1 MRSSTTRRAC
11 ISAVL
16 VAAILVAAGSGCSGL
31 PRRPSVQPTPEPIIR
46 QVADRV
52 LLDFP
57 QPPPFDWGE
66 GTMMGGM
73 MRAGLVLNEPRYI
86 AFVQKW
92 ADHWRA
98 HGLDKVLAGSARSP
112 MPGYCGHWGPGFPVV
127 LLYEK
132 TGNPAYLDMARQV
145 ASFITTKATRTPEGA
160 LGHWGGNYQLWVD
173 TLYMACPLLSHLSR
187 LTSDRAY
194 IQDAVHQLDIFAAHT
209 QDESTGVFWHMY
221 DDPARK
227 RVGVL
232 WGRGNGWVVMSYVEV
247 LGNLDR
253 QSPEYARLLAQFR
266 RQVDGLLRLRDAQT
280 GLWHTVLDR
289 PETYL
294 ETSASAMILA
304 ALVDARRL
312 ELYDPADPNL
322 ITHTWSALSAKVD
335 GDGRVFDVSGGTG
348 PHNFETYASKIRGTY
363 TWGTGA
369 FLLAGSALQEAH

>member
-1 MRSSTTRRAC
+1 MISSATFRAR
-11 ISAVL
+11 ILTALAAV
-16 VAAILVAAGSGCSGL
+16 ILVAAGTGCSGL
-31 PRRPSVQPTPEPIIR
+31 SRRSSVQPKPEPLIR

-57 QPPPFDWGE
+57 EPPPFDWGE

-98 HGLDKVLAGSARSP
+98 SGLDKVLAGPAGSP
-112 MPGYCGHWGPGFPVV
+112 RPGYCGHWGPGFPVV

-132 TGNPAYLDMARQV
+132 TGDPAYLEMARQV
-145 ASFITTKATRTPEGA
+145 AAFISTKATRTSEGA

-173 TLYMACPLLSHLSR
+173 TLYMACPLLSY
-187 LTSDRAY
+187 LTRVTSEPAY
-194 IQDAVHQLDIFAAHT
+194 LEEAVRQLDIFARHT
-209 QDESTGVFWHMY
+209 QDEKTGVFWHMY
-221 DDPARK
+221 DDPAKK

-247 LGNLDR
+247 LRNCDR
-253 QSPEYARLLAQFR
+253 RWPEYSRLLAQFR
-266 RQVDGLLRLRDAQT
+266 RQMDGLVAMRDAQA

-289 PETYL
+289 PESYL
-294 ETSASAMILA
+294 ETSASAMILSG
-304 ALVDARRL
+304 LVDAQRL
-312 ELYDPADPNL
+312 GLYEPADPNL
-322 ITHTWSALSAKVD
+322 ISHTWSALSAKVD
-335 GDGRVFDVSGGTG
+335 RDGRVFDVSGGTG
-348 PHNFETYASKIRGTY
+348 PLNYESYASKIRGTY